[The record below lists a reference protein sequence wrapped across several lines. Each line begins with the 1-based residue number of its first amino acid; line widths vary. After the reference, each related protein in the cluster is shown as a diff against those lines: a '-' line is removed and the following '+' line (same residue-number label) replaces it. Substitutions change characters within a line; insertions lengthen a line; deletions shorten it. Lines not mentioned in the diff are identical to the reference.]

1 MPDQNIE
8 KLREL
13 EAFLAGEVRG
23 FKQDAEIAKDRG
35 FGKAV
40 CYCLGVAWAYESA
53 LDRLRQAMPGRL
65 VEVVTRDLGG
75 NRAENAPD

>member
-1 MPDQNIE
+1 MNDQSIQ
-8 KLREL
+8 KLRDL

-23 FKQDAEIAKDRG
+23 FKQDAEIAKEKG

-53 LDRLRQAMPGRL
+53 LDRLRQAIGW
-65 VEVVTRDLGG
+65 E
-75 NRAENAPD
+75 